1 MESTLRVLAFS
12 FSRISTYDLCQGT
25 MAFLPTTRQRYNQCS
40 KYRLNQTLLA
50 NRAKT
55 HPAQNIIL
63 LCWLTSHVIFL
74 PSQHNLRST
83 VVSRRHITGHL
94 RILNSS
100 QPEITNLQ
108 VAVLVDQD
116 IGWFLRNADNVK
128 YCETINYKTLRNI
141 SYQVS
146 MDNSCWVHVFES
158 SLLSSGGLKCWILCG
173 DHHEDA
179 SNWLLTKIWYKKY
192 WMNCFSKGREVIKRW
207 RSVPSNSVTK

>member
-1 MESTLRVLAFS
+1 MESTLRVFVLS

-25 MAFLPTTRQRYNQCS
+25 MAFLPTARQRYNQCS
-40 KYRLNQTLLA
+40 KYRLKQTLLT

-55 HPAQNIIL
+55 HPALTL
-63 LCWLTSHVIFL
+63 LCLLTSNVIFL

-100 QPEITNLQ
+100 QPEITDLQ

-116 IGWFLRNADNVK
+116 IGWFLRDADNVK
-128 YCETINYKTLRNI
+128 YCEPMHYKNLKNI

-146 MDNSCWVHVFES
+146 MDNSC
-158 SLLSSGGLKCWILCG
+158 
-173 DHHEDA
+173 
-179 SNWLLTKIWYKKY
+179 
-192 WMNCFSKGREVIKRW
+192 
-207 RSVPSNSVTK
+207 